1 MTTTKSIS
9 TFCAIAAALN
19 ALLCVLL
26 LVYLHSANLSFF
38 VTFALSVYMITVSGI
53 LIGIT
58 CSIRSSSLDFEMQ
71 YETYTEQIRE
81 LKKRIEELEQKV

>member
-1 MTTTKSIS
+1 
-9 TFCAIAAALN
+9 
-19 ALLCVLL
+19 
-26 LVYLHSANLSFF
+26 
-38 VTFALSVYMITVSGI
+38 MITVSGI